1 MPNGRGMDDHQ
12 GIAIDKFALIDLP
25 DPAEQQPI
33 LTGTSVA
40 VARRLGV
47 SVLSV
52 RVAFVLL
59 ALASGL
65 GIGLYLIGW
74 FALVSGH
81 EDQLESRSA
90 QASGPSDP
98 LRTVGFWMIAIAI
111 LISATQAGLASWS
124 WILPAVIIAI
134 GVMVAWRHAPD
145 LSVES
150 TKATGPTFRRD
161 LLRQIAGAV
170 LVLLGVGIV
179 VFSRF
184 SFAALR
190 DGLVAGLIV
199 TIGVGLILGP
209 WVLRAVRTA
218 MAERRER
225 VRSEERA
232 EMAAHL
238 HDSVLQTLTLIQKR
252 SATGTDQES
261 REISTLARRQ
271 ERELRRWLYG
281 RADPSGTGA
290 LFRDTIDELVAD
302 IEDLHGVTIET
313 VVVGDAALDDGLD
326 AVVGA
331 VREALVNAAKFSG
344 RADVS
349 LFVELGP
356 DRVEA
361 FVRDR
366 GLGFDPGVHPRRPP
380 WRARLDHP
388 SDAACRGFR
397 HHPVRPGPGNRG
409 RVVAAGSRNGAE
421 GNRQWLIN
429 QCGSWW
435 STTTRSFEPASS
447 RSWLT
452 GSRWSVRPPTSIR
465 RDHDHSIRRCPR
477 WSCSMSTCPG
487 ATVSAVVGSLL
498 GELPD
503 VRFLALSV
511 SDDPDGRD
519 LTRAGR
525 CPGLRHQEHLGR

>member
-1 MPNGRGMDDHQ
+1 MSATGDESLMCSSVRQPPAFHHRDLPRTIPEVRRSGLGVGPGASLMPNGPEIGDHQ
-12 GIAIDKFALIDLP
+12 GIAIDKYALTDLP

-52 RVAFVLL
+52 RVVFVLL

-65 GIGLYLIGW
+65 GIGVYLICW
-74 FALVSGH
+74 FALVRGH
-81 EDQLESRSA
+81 EDQFESRSLDP
-90 QASGPSDP
+90 SVPSDS

-124 WILPAVIIAI
+124 WILPAVIIAL
-134 GVMVAWRHAPD
+134 GVMIAWRHAPD
-145 LSVES
+145 LSIEAS
-150 TKATGPTFRRD
+150 KATGPTFRRD

-281 RADPSGTGA
+281 RADPDGTGA

-302 IEDLHGVTIET
+302 VEDLHGVTVET

-366 GLGFDPGVHPRRPP
+366 GLGFDPASIPEDRHGVRDSIVRRMQ
-380 WRARLDHP
+380 RAGGSATVRSAP
-388 SDAACRGFR
+388 GRGTEVELSL
-397 HHPVRPGPGNRG
+397 PVRETAPKGTI
-409 RVVAAGSRNGAE
+409 NG
-421 GNRQWLIN
+421 
-429 QCGSWW
+429 
-435 STTTRSFEPASS
+435 
-447 RSWLT
+447 
-452 GSRWSVRPPTSIR
+452 
-465 RDHDHSIRRCPR
+465 
-477 WSCSMSTCPG
+477 
-487 ATVSAVVGSLL
+487 
-498 GELPD
+498 
-503 VRFLALSV
+503 
-511 SDDPDGRD
+511 
-519 LTRAGR
+519 
-525 CPGLRHQEHLGR
+525 